1 MKAKYTPG
9 PWYVNKHFSEW
20 LIGDGDGN
28 YLIAKTAGSPAY
40 LGRASAERDAAN
52 ARLIAA
58 APDLLK
64 ALQDLIDS
72 HWLHDS
78 HAVEFDGTVMFGPYY
93 DFSGIDGYLRSE
105 FRDDGIE
112 FVVWPAGG
120 AGRKWSAYSTHEGL
134 MWFEKFES
142 EAEARAVCMKLL
154 SGVMPEHPVSKA
166 MSAIAKAIGE
176 SQ

>member
-1 MKAKYTPG
+1 MKAEHTPG
-9 PWYVNKHFSEW
+9 PWRV
-20 LIGDGDGN
+20 
-28 YLIAKTAGSPAY
+28 AY
-40 LGRASAERDAAN
+40 LDCNRQSVVMGEHIEIATCWHHSVGSIEKEMHAN

-142 EAEARAVCMKLL
+142 EAEARAVCMRLL